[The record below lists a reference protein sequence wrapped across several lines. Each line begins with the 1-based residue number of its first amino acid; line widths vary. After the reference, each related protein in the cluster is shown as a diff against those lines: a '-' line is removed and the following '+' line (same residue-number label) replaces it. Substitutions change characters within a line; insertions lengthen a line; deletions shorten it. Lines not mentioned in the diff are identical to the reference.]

1 MLEFFLLLSLVCN
14 GILIWYIR
22 KLVQKLS
29 YGVDSVDQL
38 QELLYEYSEGLEGV
52 YELQEYYGDD
62 TIKAAI
68 ANTKIVIEACKAY
81 KSTIIEKEGQEQ
93 IE

>member
-1 MLEFFLLLSLVCN
+1 MIEFLLLLSLVFN

-22 KLVQKLS
+22 KIVQKLS
-29 YGVDSVDQL
+29 YGVDNIDQL
-38 QELLYEYSEGLEGV
+38 QELLNEYSSGLENV

-81 KSTIIEKEGQEQ
+81 KNTIIEKEGQEE